1 MKILSFEKWCRKAV
15 QGVRFKA
22 DRPRI
27 EEELYGHMEELYE
40 EYLSAGEKEQAA
52 EDAVL
57 AEMGDAAETARQLQ
71 AVHRPFWGYALK
83 AVRAVLIAA
92 LVLALLY
99 LPRFISR
106 TKRYVSAVSPE
117 FNHFLIDSEDR
128 LATGGVT
135 GERVFFAEPMS
146 KASSDGYTFI
156 LTRAA
161 EWLFTAEDGS
171 TDCSFYLMVEV
182 SNPLPWAEES
192 DILREFYAV
201 DSLGQVYKAFNRTD
215 YRDPEDQVLAGNPY
229 SSSGLG
235 TVRWSLWL
243 TNYCSQEADWIE
255 LRYDLAG
262 RDLRLRVDLKGGGVK

>member
-1 MKILSFEKWCRKAV
+1 MKVLSFEKWCRKAV

-27 EEELYGHMEELYE
+27 EAELYGHMEELFE

-52 EDAVL
+52 EAAVL

-92 LVLALLY
+92 LVLALFH
-99 LPRFISR
+99 LPGFISR
-106 TKRYVSAVSPE
+106 VKRYVSAIHPE
-117 FNHFLIDSEDR
+117 FNHYLIDSEDR
-128 LATGGVT
+128 LASGDVT
-135 GERVFFAEPMS
+135 GERIFYTKPMS
-146 KASSDGYTFI
+146 KASSDGYTFT

-161 EWLFTAEDGS
+161 EWLFTAKDGS

-235 TVRWSLWL
+235 TVCWSLWL

-262 RDLRLRVDLKGGGVK
+262 RDLRLRVDLKEGGGK

>member
-52 EDAVL
+52 EAAVL
-57 AEMGDAAETARQLQ
+57 TEMGDAAETARQLQ

-92 LVLALLY
+92 ALIFALQLVSHIL
-99 LPRFISR
+99 SR
-106 TKRYVSAVSPE
+106 LNSAPVES
-117 FNHFLIDSEDR
+117 DR
-128 LATGGVT
+128 HEYYYTENRMENPSGIYT
-135 GERVFFAEPMS
+135 RVFYTEPMS
-146 KASSDGYTFI
+146 KASSDGYTFT

-161 EWLFTAEDGS
+161 EWLFTGKDGS
-171 TDCSFYLMVEV
+171 TDDTLFLTVEV
-182 SNPLPWAEES
+182 FNPLPWAEKS

-215 YRDPEDQVLAGNPY
+215 YRDPEDQVLAGNAY